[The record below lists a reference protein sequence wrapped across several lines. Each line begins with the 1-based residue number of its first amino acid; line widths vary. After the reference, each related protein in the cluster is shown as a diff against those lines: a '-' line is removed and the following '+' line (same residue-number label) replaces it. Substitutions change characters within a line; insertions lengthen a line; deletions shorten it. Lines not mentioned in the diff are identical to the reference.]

1 MTQGRI
7 AGLGG
12 VAFGILAFAAVQIG
26 NGPGGNYSAS
36 DVAKFVERGHRPAA
50 FASVYLLWLAV
61 VGLLLLLARLRVA
74 IADKKRASIFWA
86 LSVAGAAVWVV
97 GWALGLTVPIAMA
110 YGGKG
115 VVIPS
120 GVIYLM
126 SAGGWVVAAA
136 GAVLVG
142 CALLALT
149 LGPSALPA
157 WVRWF
162 TLVAALAAVTAIAWF
177 PFFLFYLWAIVIGLW
192 LLVAE
197 RGTTLTPVP
206 AASAA

>member
-1 MTQGRI
+1 MKQGRL

-12 VAFGILAFAAVQIG
+12 VAFGVLAFAAVQIG

-36 DVAKFVERGHRPAA
+36 DVAKFVERGHRPAV
-50 FASVYLLWLAV
+50 FVSVYLAWLAV
-61 VGLLLLLARLRVA
+61 IGLLLLLARLRSA
-74 IADKKRASIFWA
+74 ITDKSRASIFWA
-86 LSVAGAAVWVV
+86 LSVAGAAVWVA
-97 GWALGLTVPIAMA
+97 GWALGLMVPIAMA

-126 SAGGWVVAAA
+126 SAGGWVVAAG

-142 CALLALT
+142 CALLVLT
-149 LGPSALPA
+149 LARSALPG

-162 TLVAALAAVTAIAWF
+162 TFVAALAAVTAMAWF
-177 PFFLFYLWAIVIGLW
+177 PFFLFYIWAIVIGLW

-197 RGTTLTPVP
+197 RATTLAPAP
-206 AASAA
+206 AASAG